1 MFCAQLFGDIN
12 TKKGGDTA
20 YEVTFSMLEIYN
32 EIVRDL
38 LNANSGAPNY
48 LLEIER

>member
-1 MFCAQLFGDIN
+1 MFCEQLFGDID

-20 YEVTFSMLEIYN
+20 YEVTLSMLEIYD
-32 EIVRDL
+32 EVVRDL
-38 LNANSGAPNY
+38 LNPNSGAPNY